1 MTDHFDITV
10 LMGGPSFERE
20 VSLMSGENVSAALEA
35 AGHRV
40 TRSDISPTDT
50 SPLDLPGVDVVFIAL
65 HGPFGE
71 SGDVQQLC
79 EDRGLKYIGS
89 SPRASRLGMDKV
101 ASKQLFRRGGLTT
114 PDWRVIENFQHPD
127 EAKELIE
134 KIPLPVVVKP
144 IDGGSSVDTVI
155 SHDESTRNTAVEG
168 LLDTYDR
175 CMIEKFV
182 KGRELTVGILGNKPL
197 PILEIVTPH
206 TFYDY
211 SAKYEAGAGT
221 EFIFPDD
228 LDPETIQQIYSDAIT
243 AHEAIEAR
251 DISRVDFIL
260 DAEGVLQIL
269 EINTIPGFTTH
280 SLVPLAAAK
289 AGIEMPSLVDRIVQM
304 AMQRDAITGDKGDK
318 VKNVQ

>member
-1 MTDHFDITV
+1 MDHFDITV

-20 VSLMSGENVSAALEA
+20 VSLMSGENVAVALEA

-40 TRSDISPTDT
+40 TRADISPTDT
-50 SPLDLPGVDVVFIAL
+50 SALDRPGIDVVFIAL

-89 SPRASRLGMDKV
+89 APRASMLGMDKV

-114 PDWRVIENFQHPD
+114 PDWTVIENFQHPD

-155 SHDESTRNTAVEG
+155 SHDELSRSTAVG
-168 LLDTYDR
+168 NLLDTYDR

-182 KGRELTVGILGNKPL
+182 EGRELTVGILGDKPL
-197 PILEIVTPH
+197 PIIEIVTPH

-211 SAKYEAGAGT
+211 SAKYEDGTGT

-228 LDPETIQQIYSDAIT
+228 LDSEITQQIYKDAIT
-243 AHEAIEAR
+243 AHKTIEAR

-260 DAEGVLQIL
+260 DTEGILQVL

-280 SLVPLAAAK
+280 SLLPKAAAK
-289 AGIEMPSLVDRIVQM
+289 AGVSMSDLCLKIVE
-304 AMQRDAITGDKGDK
+304 AALNDD
-318 VKNVQ
+318 

>member
-1 MTDHFDITV
+1 VTDHLDITV
-10 LMGGPSFERE
+10 LMGGPSFERD
-20 VSLMSGENVSAALEA
+20 VSLMSGKNVASALEV

-40 TRSDISPTDT
+40 TRADISPTDT
-50 SPLDLPGVDVVFIAL
+50 SALDRPGIDVVFIAL
-65 HGPFGE
+65 HGEFGE

-101 ASKQLFRRGGLTT
+101 ASKQLFRRSGLST
-114 PDWRVIENFQHPD
+114 PDWTIVENFQHPD
-127 EAKELIE
+127 EAKKLIE

-144 IDGGSSVDTVI
+144 IDGGSSLDTVI
-155 SHDESTRNTAVEG
+155 SHDESTRSSAVED

-182 KGRELTVGILGNKPL
+182 AGRGLTVGILGSKTL
-197 PILEIVTPH
+197 PIIEIVTPH
-206 TFYDY
+206 AFYDY
-211 SAKYEAGAGT
+211 SAKYEDGSGT

-228 LDPETIQQIYSDAIT
+228 LDAKTIWQIYNDAIT
-243 AHEAIEAR
+243 AHEAIKAR

-260 DAEGVLQIL
+260 DTEGVLQIL

-280 SLVPLAAAK
+280 SLVPLAASK
-289 AGIEMPSLVDRIVQM
+289 AGIEMPALVDRIVKM
-304 AMQRDAITGDKGDK
+304 AMKRDVTIGDRS
-318 VKNVQ
+318 VK

>member
-1 MTDHFDITV
+1 VTDHFDITV

-20 VSLMSGENVSAALEA
+20 VSLMSGENVSTALEA

-50 SPLDLPGVDVVFIAL
+50 SALTRDGIDVVFIAL
-65 HGPFGE
+65 HGQFGE

-79 EDRGLKYIGS
+79 EDRELKYIGS

-101 ASKQLFRRGGLTT
+101 ACKQLFRRSGLTT
-114 PDWRVIENFQHPD
+114 PDWVIIENFQHPD
-127 EAKELIE
+127 EAKKLVE

-144 IDGGSSVDTVI
+144 IDGGSSVDTII
-155 SHDESTRNTAVEG
+155 SRDESTRSAAVEN

-182 KGRELTVGILGNKPL
+182 NGRELTVGILGNEPL

-211 SAKYEAGAGT
+211 SAKYEDGAGT

-228 LDPETIQQIYSDAIT
+228 LDAETTQQIYSDAIT
-243 AHEAIEAR
+243 AHEAIKAR

-260 DAEGVLQIL
+260 DTEGVLQVL
-269 EINTIPGFTTH
+269 EINTIPGLTTH
-280 SLVPLAAAK
+280 SLVPLAASK
-289 AGIEMPSLVDRIVQM
+289 AGIEMPSLVDRIVKM
-304 AMQRDAITGDKGDK
+304 AMTRDATIGDKGATS
-318 VKNVQ
+318 VP